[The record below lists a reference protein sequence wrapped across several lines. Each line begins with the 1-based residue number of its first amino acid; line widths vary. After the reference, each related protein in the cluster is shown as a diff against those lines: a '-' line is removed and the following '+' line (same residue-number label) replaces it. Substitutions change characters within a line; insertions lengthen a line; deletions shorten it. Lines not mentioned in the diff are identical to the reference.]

1 MTTITRASCATPRA
15 GASVQ
20 APGQNQPV
28 PARDVIELVAIV
40 LAAGLASDVVAG
52 VLRVPRMVV
61 LLGAGALLGPHV
73 LESIEMPLDS
83 VGVQLLFTLGVSL
96 ILFYGGLGLSVA
108 VLQPVAVGLVAL
120 AVPGVVISALLTG
133 LVAAAAF
140 DVPLEVGFLIGA
152 VLAPT
157 DPAIL
162 VPLFE
167 RMRIR
172 PKVVQT
178 VIAES
183 ALNDP
188 TGAVLALATAAYVLE
203 GGGSFAGPLD
213 DFLVDLGISTALG
226 VAFGI
231 LLALAISHLRVGL
244 WRDSG
249 PIAVL
254 LVIAGGFFTIDSAGG
269 SGYLGA
275 FIAGLIVGNMNRLR
289 LGLPGT
295 RESEM
300 RFFAAFAADVMVIF
314 IFVALGANLPFDRM
328 GDHALP
334 ALAVLAALIFV
345 ARPVTVLAA
354 LGIDRRG
361 RWNRNELL
369 FVAWTRETGV
379 VPAAVAGVLVAQ
391 GVPSQN
397 ELLTVVALAVIVT
410 LVLQATT
417 KAWLAGRL
425 GLTEPGATPIDPA
438 V

>member
-1 MTTITRASCATPRA
+1 MRAVTIRRVS
-15 GASVQ
+15 
-20 APGQNQPV
+20 
-28 PARDVIELVAIV
+28 AREVIEVVAIV
-40 LAAGLASDVVAG
+40 LAVGLVSDVLANL
-52 VLRVPRMVV
+52 LRLPRMLV
-61 LLGAGALLGPHV
+61 LLAAGAFLGPQV
-73 LESIEMPLDS
+73 LESVELPLDS

-96 ILFYGGLGLSVA
+96 ILFYGGLGLSLA
-108 VLQPVAVGLVAL
+108 VLQPVALGLVLL
-120 AVPGVVISALLTG
+120 AVPGVVVSALVTG
-133 LVAAAAF
+133 VAAAVAF
-140 DVPLEVGFLIGA
+140 DVPFEVGFLIGA

-172 PKVVQT
+172 RKVVQT

-188 TGAVLALATAAYVLE
+188 TGAVLALAIAAYVLE

-213 DFLVDLGISTALG
+213 DFLVDLAVSTALG
-226 VAFGI
+226 VAFGVA
-231 LLALAISHLRVGL
+231 LALAISHLRVGL

-275 FIAGLIVGNMNRLR
+275 FIAGLIVGNMDRLR
-289 LGLPGT
+289 LGMAT
-295 RESEM
+295 EREREL

-328 GDHALP
+328 ADHVLP
-334 ALAVLAALIFV
+334 ALAVLAALILV
-345 ARPVTVLAA
+345 ARPLTVVAA
-354 LGIDRRG
+354 LGVDRWG
-361 RWNRNELL
+361 RWERKELA

-391 GVPSQN
+391 GVPNQD
-397 ELLTVVALAVIVT
+397 ELLTVVGLAVIVT
-410 LVLQATT
+410 LVVQATT
-417 KAWLAGRL
+417 KAWLARRL
-425 GLTEPGATPIDPA
+425 DLLEPTAAPIDPA
-438 V
+438 A